1 MVILADNY
9 LKRPSMKQLLL
20 LCCMLWQSI
29 ALSQEKP
36 AYRIFDK
43 NGKETTYAKLL
54 KSVSKTE
61 VVLFGEFHDNAI
73 SHWLELELAKDLAEK
88 KKLTLGAEMFEADN
102 QKQLDQYL
110 KNDVEDAK
118 IDSTARLW
126 PNYKTDYKPLV
137 DFAKEKNFQ
146 FIATNIPRRFA
157 SLVYKKGFEALDGL
171 TDEEKTWMAPLP
183 MVYDPNLSGYV
194 KMVQEMGGHGGEN
207 LPKAQAVKD
216 ATMAYFILKNRTDD
230 SIFLHYNGSYHSDN
244 FDGIFWYLK
253 KDSADL
259 KIITISTVT
268 QTDISKLEKENFSK
282 ADFILLIDEDV
293 TKTY

>member
-1 MVILADNY
+1 
-9 LKRPSMKQLLL
+9 MKQLLI
-20 LCCMLWQSI
+20 LCCVLWQSTSF
-29 ALSQEKP
+29 SQEKP

-43 NGKETTYAKLL
+43 SGKETTYTKLL
-54 KSVSKTE
+54 KAASKTE

-73 SHWLELELAKDLAEK
+73 SHWLELELAKDLAQK
-88 KKLTLGAEMFEADN
+88 KNLVLGAEMFEADN
-102 QKQLDQYL
+102 QKQLDEYL
-110 KNDVEDAK
+110 KSEIKDKK

-137 DFAKEKNFQ
+137 DFAKEKNFP
-146 FIATNIPRRFA
+146 FIATNIPRKFA
-157 SLVYKKGFEALDGL
+157 SLVYKKGFAALDGL

-183 MVYDPNLSGYV
+183 MVYDPNLPGYV
-194 KMVQEMGGHGGEN
+194 KMVAEMGGHGGEN

-216 ATMAYFILKNRTDD
+216 ATMAYFILKNKTAN

-253 KDSADL
+253 KGSPDL
-259 KIITISTVT
+259 KIVTVSTVT
-268 QTDISKLEKENFSK
+268 QADISKLEHENSSK
-282 ADFILLIDEDV
+282 ADFILVIDEDV

>member
-1 MVILADNY
+1 
-9 LKRPSMKQLLL
+9 MKQLVL

-29 ALSQEKP
+29 TLSQEKP

-43 NGKETTYAKLL
+43 HGKETTYAKLL
-54 KSVSKTE
+54 KAASKTE

-88 KKLTLGAEMFEADN
+88 KKLILGAEMFEADN

-118 IDSTARLW
+118 MDSTARLW

-137 DFAKEKNFQ
+137 DFAKEKDFK

-157 SLVYKKGFEALDGL
+157 SLVYKNGFEALDGL

-183 MVYDPNLSGYV
+183 IAYDAKLPGYV

-216 ATMAYFILKNRTDD
+216 AAMAYFILKNRTDD

-244 FDGIFWYLK
+244 FDGIYWYLK
-253 KDSADL
+253 KGSPEL
-259 KIITISTVT
+259 KIVTISTVT
-268 QTDISKLEKENFSK
+268 QADISKLEKENSGK
-282 ADFILLIDEDV
+282 ADFILLVDEDV